1 MAKTVLG
8 IDVGYDSLKLALV
21 KGRQV
26 KKTAVVPMPN
36 SLIRAGRVVSV
47 ETMGD
52 LRQGGAGAP
61 ERDGVYS
68 QRHHADHDGR
78 SAQIQPAL

>member
-26 KKTAVVPMPN
+26 KKT
-36 SLIRAGRVVSV
+36 RHCFG
-47 ETMGD
+47 
-52 LRQGGAGAP
+52 
-61 ERDGVYS
+61 
-68 QRHHADHDGR
+68 QRN
-78 SAQIQPAL
+78 